1 MAVYNKMMREQGSQK
16 MINSEKEMMA
26 KKSTREVAT
35 LQNIEGDG
43 GLDVCELGRVV
54 GFTVNKDTLVLWEG
68 ESVMHFCRIMS
79 RKEQE
84 DRKRS

>member
-1 MAVYNKMMREQGSQK
+1 
-16 MINSEKEMMA
+16 MIV
-26 KKSTREVAT
+26 KKSAREVCT
-35 LQNIEGDG
+35 LRDIEGDG
-43 GLDVCELGRVV
+43 GLEMCELGRIV